1 MAWLMGR
8 CLMVVAVAVANGP
21 VRAAVVV
28 GVGESWWSWFGD
40 GVCVRCCIT
49 WQRRLWTC
57 LFSLLGLLIM
67 ILIVLCPLLKSL
79 HLSSNTNN
87 CHDHHNGPPT
97 RYNDIHEHDLHQKQC
112 HH

>member
-8 CLMVVAVAVANGP
+8 CLMVVAVANGP
-21 VRAAVVV
+21 VGAIVVV
-28 GVGESWWSWFGD
+28 GVGDSWRSWFG

-49 WQRRLWTC
+49 WRRRLWTW
-57 LFSLLGLLIM
+57 LFSLLDLHLK
-67 ILIVLCPLLKSL
+67 ILIVLCLLLKSL
-79 HLSSNTNN
+79 HLSSNTNS
-87 CHDHHNGPPT
+87 HDHHNGPPT